1 MSVGLLFGGESA
13 EHEVSIVSARA
24 IAKHL
29 DSSAF
34 RAVPIGVARNGVWVV
49 LGDPF
54 ARLANGE
61 MPERG
66 EYPFLPLEK
75 GAEQTSAPDVI
86 FNAIHGA
93 GGEDGQIQGYLEML
107 KIPCTGAG
115 RLCQG
120 AAMDKWMAK
129 RVWESE
135 GLPVTP
141 YLGITEDR
149 WKLNPQGFIDQCLT
163 LGTPVFVKPA
173 NSGSSIGIEKVTLAE
188 DLKSAVDNA
197 FRYDRRVLVEK
208 GLDVREIE
216 VAVLGGADPIVSM
229 PGEVLVAGE
238 FYDFADKYLDGKSQ
252 TQIPADLQDD
262 MAQTIR
268 NMALQA
274 FLSLDGYGLARVDF
288 FIERNTNHIY
298 LNEINTIP
306 GFTSISM
313 FPKLIE
319 AAGVPYKDQ
328 LTTLIGLA
336 VDRHRQT
343 SGKQVGFKSGSQ
355 WFR

>member
-1 MSVGLLFGGESA
+1 
-13 EHEVSIVSARA
+13 
-24 IAKHL
+24 
-29 DSSAF
+29 
-34 RAVPIGVARNGVWVV
+34 
-49 LGDPF
+49 
-54 ARLANGE
+54 
-61 MPERG
+61 
-66 EYPFLPLEK
+66 
-75 GAEQTSAPDVI
+75 
-86 FNAIHGA
+86 
-93 GGEDGQIQGYLEML
+93 
-107 KIPCTGAG
+107 
-115 RLCQG
+115 
-120 AAMDKWMAK
+120 
-129 RVWESE
+129 
-135 GLPVTP
+135 
-141 YLGITEDR
+141 
-149 WKLNPQGFIDQCLT
+149 
-163 LGTPVFVKPA
+163 
-173 NSGSSIGIEKVTLAE
+173 
-188 DLKSAVDNA
+188 
-197 FRYDRRVLVEK
+197 
-208 GLDVREIE
+208 
-216 VAVLGGADPIVSM
+216 
-229 PGEVLVAGE
+229 VAGE

-355 WFR
+355 WFK